1 MRHAVLV
8 AVKPDIAMD
17 DAKEVHTSLRRAA
30 GLIKFVQVQFI
41 LTVATQKRLTNL
53 ELLII
58 KKKSSRN

>member
-17 DAKEVHTSLRRAA
+17 DAKEVHTSLTRAA

-41 LTVATQKRLTNL
+41 LTVATQKRLTN
-53 ELLII
+53 
-58 KKKSSRN
+58 

>member
-41 LTVATQKRLTNL
+41 LTVATQKRLTN
-53 ELLII
+53 
-58 KKKSSRN
+58 